1 MEIRQGKNKLLIPL
15 TVVTIVIWGII
26 IYNIAEYY
34 NSIDDS
40 TSRIIESTDDLDETD
55 FQKQISYSTPDVE
68 YIQLV
73 RDPFVFGKKHNAVQQ
88 INNTPVTTKKE
99 KVISVATVTP
109 AINYTISG
117 TLINDASKLA
127 ILEDMT
133 NRKTVFM
140 REGDSYLSIVIKE
153 INRAK
158 VVVLEKDV
166 EKEISIKN

>member
-1 MEIRQGKNKLLIPL
+1 MKIKQGKNKLLIPL
-15 TVVTIVIWGII
+15 IVVTIVIWGII
-26 IYNIAEYY
+26 IYNIVGYY
-34 NSIDDS
+34 NSSGDNFPEIMVP
-40 TSRIIESTDDLDETD
+40 TDDLDETD
-55 FQKQISYSTPDVE
+55 FQKQISYGTTDVE

-73 RDPFVFGKKHNAVQQ
+73 RDPFVFGKKHDAMRQ
-88 INNTPVTTKKE
+88 INTTPVKTKKE
-99 KVISVATVTP
+99 KVISVASVTP

-140 REGDSYLSIVIKE
+140 REGESYLSIVIKE

-158 VVVLEKDV
+158 VVITENGV